1 MQGKNSCPHKE
12 GPNRVSTRGL
22 MKAAGLTNEEIAQ
35 PFVGIACSWT
45 DAFPGH
51 NQLDHLAEAV
61 ARGVTARGGTPM
73 IFHTVSI
80 CDGYCG
86 GTEGA
91 KYSLPSRELIC
102 DSIECVAMAHG
113 FDAMVF
119 VCACDKIVPGM
130 MMAAARLDMP
140 CIFVTG
146 GPMLPGR
153 VPGWDQLENLSTIAK
168 QAGRFTRGEISA
180 ERFMEFEDCCMPT
193 SGSCAGM
200 YTANSMCCMTEV
212 LGLSLPGN
220 GTIPAVYSARTRLAK
235 ESGRQVMELWKT
247 DLRPSQILTEANFR
261 NAITMD
267 MLIGCSTNT
276 LLHLPAIAHELGIKI
291 DLNDFDEK
299 GQTIPVIC
307 SLSPGGS
314 DHLVDLYEAGGIQA
328 LLKTALD
335 GGLIDGSIPT
345 VTGMTIAENCENAV
359 VWNDKVIRPLSNPRL
374 KNGGLCI
381 LRGNLAPDGAVIKAA
396 ALKEDQRRFSGKAK
410 VFNSDPEARQAVL
423 DGKIEPG
430 DVLVLRYEGP
440 KGAPGMPEMARLIT
454 LIQST
459 GLGESVCLI
468 TDGRFSGI
476 TRGAC
481 IGHVSPEAAAGGNI
495 ALVENGDT
503 ITVDVEKRS
512 IELEISDDE
521 LAIRRAN
528 WVCPPPKVTKGY
540 LVRYAKQV
548 SSASEGAILK

>member
-1 MQGKNSCPHKE
+1 MDGFFS
-12 GPNRVSTRGL
+12 
-22 MKAAGLTNEEIAQ
+22 
-35 PFVGIACSWT
+35 
-45 DAFPGH
+45 GH

-61 ARGVTARGGTPM
+61 ARGVTAAGGTPM
-73 IFHTVSI
+73 IFHSIAI

-140 CIFVTG
+140 SIFITG
-146 GPMLPGR
+146 GPMLPGK
-153 VPGWDQLENLSTIAK
+153 VPGWDSLENLSTIAK

-180 ERFMEFEDCCMPT
+180 DRFMEFEDCCMPT

-235 ESGRQVMELWKT
+235 DTGRQIMKLWEN
-247 DLRPSQILTEANFR
+247 DIRPSMILTEENFR

-299 GQTIPVIC
+299 GRTIPVIC

-328 LLKTALD
+328 LLKVALD
-335 GGLIDGSIPT
+335 GGLINGSLPT
-345 VTGMTIAENCENAV
+345 VTGKTIAENCESAL
-359 VWNDKVIRPLSNPRL
+359 VWNHRVIRPLDNPRL

-381 LRGNLAPDGAVIKAA
+381 LRGNLAPEGAVVKAA
-396 ALKEDQRRFSGKAK
+396 ALKDEQRRFSGKAK
-410 VFNSDPEARQAVL
+410 VYNSDPEARQAVL

-440 KGAPGMPEMARLIT
+440 RGAPGMPEMARLIT

-495 ALVENGDT
+495 ALVENGDN
-503 ITVDVEKRS
+503 ITVDVDERS
-512 IELEISDDE
+512 ITLDVSGDE
-521 LAIRRAN
+521 LARRRAN
-528 WVCPPPKVTKGY
+528 WVCPPPKVTRGY